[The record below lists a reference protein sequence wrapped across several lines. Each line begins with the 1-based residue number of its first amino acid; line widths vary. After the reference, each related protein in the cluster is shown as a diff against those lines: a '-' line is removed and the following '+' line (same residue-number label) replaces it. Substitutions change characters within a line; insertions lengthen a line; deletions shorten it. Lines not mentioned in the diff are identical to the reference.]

1 MDIRRASP
9 IPLDSPKAFYKNYA
23 GDAETARRAVTLAL
37 PMLTHVRRNR
47 QTIDK
52 KAFRRYN
59 QWALVT
65 DDRFYVGRANTYI
78 PAVRRGVERLVSG
91 TIRETFPS
99 DEWWDVQATA
109 PEFEKNLDGQRALLR
124 QQLRQMGVKRL
135 ARPAYRQAFL
145 CGLTP
150 VRVGWKTVERTESA
164 IGQGPEGKGFGVTT
178 RRRVLYNGPEFEPV
192 DFFSF
197 GVYPM
202 TGLRLEDALLVYED
216 AVVSLDELKADRD
229 NYTNLA
235 RAKSAA
241 GSGTSGSE
249 ALQQR
254 QQRLRQLGITED
266 ELTDGQFAF
275 VTHCYL
281 SAFDLKD
288 SFRLGPEPVILTL
301 AWEEIPIRLQ
311 RNAYGRAPYLEVRD
325 SEMIGEHWPHA
336 RTEAT
341 DRLQI
346 HLNDVSNQDADASSF
361 ANNPIVLVD
370 PNVVEDYQAIAIY
383 PGAKVPAPKD
393 AVSFDRPPEAAYSQK
408 DKLAF
413 LHQLINENLGSPTAS
428 SGSPAASA
436 QPRGART
443 FGGMQMLQMLA
454 GSEAK
459 EFVEF
464 QEENFWEPLL
474 GWMAQMNALFLSDE
488 QTLRMAGSR
497 GAAVV
502 VNRETFAGDYAY
514 EWLGTSTMQNQT
526 VRSAQMLVFMN
537 VLRGLQLPPGQSV
550 NVAYILKTWW
560 RSQGLK
566 DADRVILDAAPE
578 SVPADL
584 EHQLVALGRAIQV
597 SPQDNDAE
605 HIAAHAR
612 GRSAWPPESPEHQT
626 LLQHEQA
633 HYTQMLVKQQA
644 AQLQP
649 SGAMGGGTTN
659 GGPAPAGAKAGMKPR
674 MGADSGMGP
683 ARAMLAAPGGAPG
696 GP

>member
-1 MDIRRASP
+1 
-9 IPLDSPKAFYKNYA
+9 
-23 GDAETARRAVTLAL
+23 
-37 PMLTHVRRNR
+37 ML
-47 QTIDK
+47 
-52 KAFRRYN
+52 FR
-59 QWALVT
+59 
-65 DDRFYVGRANTYI
+65 
-78 PAVRRGVERLVSG
+78 S
-91 TIRETFPS
+91 
-99 DEWWDVQATA
+99 
-109 PEFEKNLDGQRALLR
+109 
-124 QQLRQMGVKRL
+124 
-135 ARPAYRQAFL
+135 
-145 CGLTP
+145 
-150 VRVGWKTVERTESA
+150 
-164 IGQGPEGKGFGVTT
+164 
-178 RRRVLYNGPEFEPV
+178 
-192 DFFSF
+192 
-197 GVYPM
+197 
-202 TGLRLEDALLVYED
+202 
-216 AVVSLDELKADRD
+216 
-229 NYTNLA
+229 
-235 RAKSAA
+235 
-241 GSGTSGSE
+241 
-249 ALQQR
+249 
-254 QQRLRQLGITED
+254 
-266 ELTDGQFAF
+266 
-275 VTHCYL
+275 
-281 SAFDLKD
+281 
-288 SFRLGPEPVILTL
+288 
-301 AWEEIPIRLQ
+301 
-311 RNAYGRAPYLEVRD
+311 
-325 SEMIGEHWPHA
+325 
-336 RTEAT
+336 
-341 DRLQI
+341 
-346 HLNDVSNQDADASSF
+346 
-361 ANNPIVLVD
+361 
-370 PNVVEDYQAIAIY
+370 
-383 PGAKVPAPKD
+383 
-393 AVSFDRPPEAAYSQK
+393 
-408 DKLAF
+408 
-413 LHQLINENLGSPTAS
+413 
-428 SGSPAASA
+428 
-436 QPRGART
+436 
-443 FGGMQMLQMLA
+443 